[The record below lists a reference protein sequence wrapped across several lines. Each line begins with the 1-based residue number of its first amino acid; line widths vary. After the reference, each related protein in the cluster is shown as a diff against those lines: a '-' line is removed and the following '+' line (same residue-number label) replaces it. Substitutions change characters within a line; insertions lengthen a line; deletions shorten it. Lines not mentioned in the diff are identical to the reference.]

1 MLYRQ
6 LLFHYHND
14 IELNLIKIRLINFDF
29 GKLLKILRVFAD
41 VNVLNLL
48 AVPREVRIHQ
58 LTVNCLED
66 HANALRK
73 DSSSPSTYGIRGN
86 SSPLRMSLFIYPIRP
101 W

>member
-41 VNVLNLL
+41 ESFAEENWQPLSDDANFVYVISVNMRWRGALGRFHEH
-48 AVPREVRIHQ
+48 ARQPEAYKIH
-58 LTVNCLED
+58 
-66 HANALRK
+66 
-73 DSSSPSTYGIRGN
+73 G
-86 SSPLRMSLFIYPIRP
+86 PIIQSK
-101 W
+101 